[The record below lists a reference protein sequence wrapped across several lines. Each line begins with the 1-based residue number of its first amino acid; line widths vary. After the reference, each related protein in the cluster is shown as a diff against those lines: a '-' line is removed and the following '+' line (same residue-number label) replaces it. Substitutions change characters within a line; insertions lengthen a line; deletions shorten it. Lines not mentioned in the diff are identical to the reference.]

1 MYELERL
8 TAAEMARLVDED
20 VSTVVVP
27 FGSVE
32 HHGGHLPLGTD
43 ALLADAVGHEVATR
57 LGAVLAP
64 TQRIGDA
71 RQHMDLPGTLTLGTS
86 ALANVAFSIVQSLAS
101 QGFRL
106 IVLLST
112 HGGNFPALRRAVE
125 HVDDALPKNV
135 IVRAPEGDVGPD
147 PGSHSGEWITSV
159 MLALH
164 PELVD
169 IERADETLAAEVRSA
184 SAPRGREHLR
194 RFATSIIRELEPLN
208 TGSPVD
214 HNPPTRA

>member
-8 TAAEMARLVDED
+8 SAPEMTRLLEED

-43 ALLADAVGHEVATR
+43 ALLADAIGREVATR

-71 RQHMDLPGTLTLGTS
+71 GRHMDRPGTLTLGT
-86 ALANVAFSIVQSLAS
+86 ATLTNVAVSIVQSLAA

-112 HGGNFPALRRAVE
+112 HGGNFRPLRRAVE
-125 HVDDALPKNV
+125 HTNVALPENA
-135 IVRAPEGDVGPD
+135 IVRAPRVDVGSD

-164 PELVD
+164 PDLVD
-169 IERADETLAAEVRSA
+169 VERADEALATELRSA
-184 SAPRGREHLR
+184 GAQRGREHLE
-194 RFATSIIRELEPLN
+194 RFAARIIRDLESLKADP
-208 TGSPVD
+208 PVD
-214 HNPPTRA
+214 QNPPAPG

>member
-8 TAAEMARLVDED
+8 TAQELTRLLEED
-20 VSTVVVP
+20 VSIVVVP

-43 ALLADAVGHEVATR
+43 ALLADAMGRDIATH

-71 RQHMDLPGTLTLGTS
+71 GQHMDRPGTLTLGTTT
-86 ALANVAFSIVQSLAS
+86 LTDVAVSIVQSLAA

-112 HGGNFPALRRAVE
+112 HGGNFRPLRRAVE
-125 HVDDALPKNV
+125 HLNSALPENV
-135 IVRAPEGDVGPD
+135 IVRTPQGDVGPD

-164 PELVD
+164 PDLVD
-169 IERADETLAAEVRSA
+169 IERADETLATELRSA
-184 SAPRGREHLR
+184 GAQRGREHLE
-194 RFATSIIRELEPLN
+194 RFAASIIRDLDSLN
-208 TGSPVD
+208 ADPPVD
-214 HNPPTRA
+214 QNPPAPG